1 MARNSQEREDVYT
14 RVTNQIIQAIEA
26 GADKWEMPW
35 HSPDAALMC
44 PVNAST
50 GKQYRGVN
58 ILSLWVASHMA
69 GYQENTWATFKQWSD
84 LGRKICKGEKAT
96 VGVFWKPIEVQTE
109 EASEG
114 ESSEQGRYWV
124 AKAFPLFNVQ
134 QLEDY
139 VPPVL
144 PERPEHQRIEEAE
157 AFFASLGADIRHGGG
172 RAYYR
177 PSSDHIQ
184 MPPFEA
190 FVDPLAYY
198 STLAHEATHW
208 TGAKSRLDRDLSG
221 RFGKESY
228 AAEELVAELGAAFL
242 AADLGLSVDARDENA
257 AYVQSWL
264 KVLKNDSK
272 AIFTAASLAQRAADF
287 MHEFQS
293 DGPKP
298 SPSLPPRRE
307 PEAPPG
313 PQLSL
318 AF

>member
-1 MARNSQEREDVYT
+1 MARNSEERVDVYT
-14 RVTNQIIQAIEA
+14 RVTNQIIKAIED

-58 ILSLWVASHMA
+58 ILSLWVSAHVA

-84 LGRKICKGEKAT
+84 LGHKITKGEKAT
-96 VGVFWKPIEVQTE
+96 IGVFWKPIEAD
-109 EASEG
+109 EAESSEG

-124 AKAFPLFNVQ
+124 AKAFPLFNAQ

-139 VPPVL
+139 VPPAL

-157 AFFASLGADIRHGGG
+157 TFFASLGADIRHGGG
-172 RAYYR
+172 RAFYR

-190 FVDPLAYY
+190 FVDPIAYY

-208 TGAKSRLDRDLSG
+208 TGAKNRLDRDLSG

-264 KVLKNDSK
+264 KVLKSDSK
-272 AIFTAASLAQRAADF
+272 AIFTAASMAQRAADF
-287 MHEFQS
+287 MHELQAQ
-293 DGPKP
+293 GPKP
-298 SPSLPPRRE
+298 SPSLPPEPDSDRRS
-307 PEAPPG
+307 
-313 PQLSL
+313 QMTLSL
-318 AF
+318 